1 MKEADNQLS
10 GEHENNPLSQRIKK
24 IRRETTFKD
33 KHFFDDWAFDKEA
46 GVVDLNKIKKSE
58 NK

>member
-1 MKEADNQLS
+1 MADTKQW
-10 GEHENNPLSQRIKK
+10 
-24 IRRETTFKD
+24 ETTFKD
-33 KHFFDDWAFDKEA
+33 KHFFDDWAFDKNA